1 LLPSPRHT
9 RRDAWPNR
17 LTCCKA
23 LWTC

>member
-23 LWTC
+23 LWIC